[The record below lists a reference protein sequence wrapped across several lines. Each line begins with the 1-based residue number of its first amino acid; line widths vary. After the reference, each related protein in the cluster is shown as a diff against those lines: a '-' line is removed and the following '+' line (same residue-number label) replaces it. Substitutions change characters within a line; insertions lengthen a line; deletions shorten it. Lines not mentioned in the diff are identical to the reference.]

1 MRTQNMKYSTLVFD
15 LDGTLTDPA
24 VGIVRC
30 MNYALTTFDYM
41 ARPEHEIKALIGPP
55 LESAIAQLSGEQ
67 GETKIKQLV
76 AAYRERYGEFG
87 YAENTIYPGIIEVL
101 DHFQER
107 QIPMGV
113 CTSKLEKYAIKI
125 LKEFNLFDY
134 FEFVS
139 GVSGDSF
146 NSAKGLQLE
155 KLKNEGKIDANAVM
169 IGDRAVDITAAQ
181 QNGLESCG
189 VLWGYGSEKE
199 LTLAHATRIA
209 PSTGELVVVL
219 S

>member
-1 MRTQNMKYSTLVFD
+1 MPYSTLVFD

-24 VGIVRC
+24 QGIVRC

-41 ARPEHEIKALIGPP
+41 ARPEHEITALIGPP
-55 LESAIAQLSGEQ
+55 LESAIAELSGEQ
-67 GETKIKQLV
+67 DEIKIKQLV

-87 YAENTIYPGIIEVL
+87 FAENTVYPDIYDVL
-101 DHFQER
+101 NQLKER

-134 FEFVS
+134 FDFVS

-146 NSAKGLQLE
+146 NSPKSLQLE
-155 KLKNEGKIDANAVM
+155 KLLVEGQIDSGAIM
-169 IGDRAVDITAAQ
+169 IGDRSVDINAAN
-181 QNGLESCG
+181 QNKLKSWG
-189 VLWGYGSEKE
+189 VLWGYGSKE
-199 LTLAHATRIA
+199 ELNTAGATQLFET
-209 PSTGELVVVL
+209 PLELLNV
-219 S
+219 

>member
-1 MRTQNMKYSTLVFD
+1 MKYSTLVFD

-55 LESAIAQLSGEQ
+55 LESAIAQLSGE
-67 GETKIKQLV
+67 EDELKIKQLV

-87 YAENTIYPGIIEVL
+87 YAENVIYPGVVEVL
-101 DHFQER
+101 NHFQEL

-113 CTSKLEKYAIKI
+113 CTSKLEKYAVKI

-146 NSAKGLQLE
+146 NSAKGLQL
-155 KLKNEGKIDANAVM
+155 KQLKNEGKIDTNAVM
-169 IGDRAVDITAAQ
+169 IGDRAVDIIAAK
-181 QNGLESCG
+181 QNELQSCG

-199 LTLAHATRIA
+199 LTDAEATNIAANTNDLTGLLA
-209 PSTGELVVVL
+209 
-219 S
+219 